1 MIFDF
6 FRPASE
12 MAEDLRRSSGVA
24 SSSGG
29 GGGGNGARRVIRVGG
44 VDEHFNLPWKLAIE
58 AGAFETLGIDVQW
71 TNCPGGTGQ
80 IADALESG
88 SIDLATC
95 LTEGILTAIAA
106 GHRCRLHSLW
116 VESPLDWGIHVAH
129 DSPITDVEQLRDAS
143 VKFAISRPGSGSE
156 LMSLVLADQRR
167 WAWPLPA
174 AAERFVTVQ
183 TIEGAVEALAVART
197 AHAFLWNKSM
207 TTAHPTL
214 RRIGEILTPWPS
226 FVVVVGATARELL
239 PLIDSVVLVALSSA
253 RFFLA
258 NAPELVIERRYGLD
272 PALTVDWVRSVR
284 FGRNADRPST
294 ELVRSVVACMRRVG
308 RIKQNLQTSAY
319 LAPRTNFEMDLVR
332 WHAVPEPHEHI
343 DVGGLRVFAVRAAAP
358 PSPRPLRALFLLHAR
373 TGSLS
378 SVLDKAEDLVRRARA
393 RDVPLIVLVV
403 ELRNHGQRMLDSQ
416 LNGPMSGDGLEM
428 FANILGTARDVS
440 FIIDALPAK
449 LHARGERVERWGV
462 AGISMGAHVCLI
474 LAAHDARVALCAS
487 LIGCGDFAAL
497 MADRIITQRK
507 LALAADATFDD
518 RVRAAVGPETA
529 DLIARFG
536 ALAHAPAIFN
546 TPILLLG
553 ASGDPLV
560 SPRYNQR
567 FVDSLRAHQRLD
579 VRNHDVDEHKVTTA
593 MWTDACQ
600 WIEQNF
606 FN

>member
-1 MIFDF
+1 MSD
-6 FRPASE
+6 
-12 MAEDLRRSSGVA
+12 DLRRSSGG
-24 SSSGG
+24 SGSGG
-29 GGGGNGARRVIRVGG
+29 RRVIRVGG
-44 VDEHFNLPWKLAIE
+44 VDEHFNLAWMLAIE

-71 TNCPGGTGQ
+71 TNCPGGTCQ
-80 IADALESG
+80 LADALESG

-95 LTEGILTAIAA
+95 LTEGILTAISS

-129 DSPITDVEQLRDAS
+129 DSPIVDVEQLRDPA

-167 WAWPLPA
+167 WAWPLPPA
-174 AAERFVTVQ
+174 GADRFVTVQ
-183 TIEGAVEALAVART
+183 TIDGAVEALTLSRS

-226 FVVVVGATARELL
+226 FVVVVGVTARELL

-258 NAPELVIERRYGLD
+258 NSPELVIQQRYGLD
-272 PALTVDWVRSVR
+272 PALTTDWVRSVR

-343 DVGGLRVFAVRAAAP
+343 DVGGLRLYAVRAAAP

-393 RDVPLIVLVV
+393 RDVPLIVLVI

-416 LNGPMSGDGLEM
+416 LNGPMSGDGFEM

-440 FIIDALPAK
+440 FVIDALPAK
-449 LHARGERVERWGV
+449 LHARGERIERWGV

-474 LAAHDARVALCAS
+474 VAAHDARVSLCAS
-487 LIGCGDFAAL
+487 VIGCGDYAAL
-497 MADRIITQRK
+497 MTDRIITQRK
-507 LALAADATFDD
+507 LALAADATLDD

-536 ALAHAPAIFN
+536 ALAHTPTILN

-553 ASGDPLV
+553 ASNDPLV
-560 SPRYNQR
+560 SPRYNER
-567 FVDSLRAHQRLD
+567 FVASLHAHPRLD
-579 VRNHDVDEHKVTTA
+579 VRNHDVDEHRVTPA
-593 MWTDACQ
+593 MWNDAAQ